1 MGTKSFFIAGAMPFI
16 ILGAL
21 HIIYTL
27 IDIRIPSRFAP
38 YKDEVRLSMLSSTL
52 MVTRQT
58 NMWRAWLGLNISH
71 GLGALFFGL
80 TYLSIA
86 EFDFELLARV
96 PPLLYLAPFM
106 ALCYVILSIK
116 YWFNVPVIGTSIG
129 LACFVA
135 GVIVS

>member
-1 MGTKSFFIAGAMPFI
+1 MGTQSFFIAGTLPFI
-16 ILGAL
+16 LLGAM

-27 IDIRIPSRFAP
+27 IDIRLPSRFAP

-58 NMWRAWLGLNISH
+58 NMWRAWVGLNISH
-71 GLGALFFGL
+71 GLGTLFFGL
-80 TYLSIA
+80 TYFCIA
-86 EFDFELLARV
+86 EFDIELLTRV
-96 PPLLYLAPFM
+96 PPMLYLAPCM

-116 YWFNVPVIGTSIG
+116 YWFNVPAIGASIG

-135 GVIVS
+135 GVVVS

>member
-1 MGTKSFFIAGAMPFI
+1 MGTQSFFIAGTLPFI
-16 ILGAL
+16 LLGAL

-27 IDIRIPSRFAP
+27 IDIRMPTRFAP
-38 YKDEVRLSMLSSTL
+38 YKDEVRLSMLGSTL

-80 TYLSIA
+80 AYLAIA
-86 EFDFELLARV
+86 EFDFELLIRV
-96 PPLLYLAPFM
+96 PALLYLAPFM

-116 YWFNVPVIGTSIG
+116 YWFNVPAIVTSLG
-129 LACFVA
+129 FACFAA
-135 GVIVS
+135 GVLVS